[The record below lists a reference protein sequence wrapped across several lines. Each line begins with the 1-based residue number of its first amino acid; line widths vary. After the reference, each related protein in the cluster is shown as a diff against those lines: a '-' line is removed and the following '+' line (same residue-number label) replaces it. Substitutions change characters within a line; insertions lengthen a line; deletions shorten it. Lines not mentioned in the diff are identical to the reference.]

1 MIEKQLKNIKGNIS
15 SVSTAINFGRGG
27 SSKKYIQEK

>member
-1 MIEKQLKNIKGNIS
+1 MKKQLSNIKGNIS
-15 SVSTAINFGRGG
+15 SVSTAVSWGRGG